1 MVKSFILMI
10 QFLTR
15 LPIKKQ
21 IEMERDTLAKGTLFF
36 PLVGIII
43 GSIAGIVYYLLNFIN
58 SDLASFGA
66 VFAIVFT
73 TGGLHVDGLS
83 DTADGFFSGRSRE
96 KVLEIMKDS
105 RVGSFGV
112 IAIVFILLLKYILIR
127 SLPYSFVL
135 KTLILS
141 CGISRLGASFLFSFG
156 KSAKPGGL
164 GNMFTGKDSIK
175 YLIISFIIFTS
186 IGFLIE
192 KAIFA
197 ISLITVFTFDLFLMK
212 YSYRM
217 IGGFTGDVY
226 GAAIEL
232 GEVVS
237 IFTFLVVRLWI

>member
-1 MVKSFILMI
+1 MVKSFILML

-36 PLVGIII
+36 PFIGILI

-58 SDLASFGA
+58 NDLASFGA

-73 TGGLHVDGLS
+73 TGGLHIDGLS

-96 KVLEIMKDS
+96 KVIEIMKDS

-112 IAIVFILLLKYILIR
+112 IAIVFILVLKYILIK
-127 SLPYSFVL
+127 SLPNSFVL

-141 CGISRLGASFLFSFG
+141 CGASRIGVSFLFGVG
-156 KSAKPGGL
+156 KTARPGGL
-164 GNMFTGKDSIK
+164 GSMFTGKDSKK
-175 YLIISFIIFTS
+175 YFLISLIIFTL

-192 KAIFA
+192 KEVFL
-197 ISLITVFTFDLFLMK
+197 ISLVAVFVFDLCLMK
-212 YSYRM
+212 YSYKI